1 MRRVKGAILDAEM
14 PKSLNRKSFAA
25 VRQDLEERG
34 LLLGV
39 LAVIKAERSTLA
51 EVCSGHRGK
60 TSTRARRE
68 VYAYLRGAGKMST
81 TDVARVFGLDTST
94 VIQGGRTREAHL
106 AIRQL
111 AKTALERPTLDL
123 LGEESVEEPE
133 NAEALAWLT
142 ERGEKCSEL
151 LTLARGVLSGRPVLS
166 YVESASRM
174 SALVLELLD
183 RTVK

>member
-1 MRRVKGAILDAEM
+1 VRRVKGAILDAEM

-51 EVCSGHRGK
+51 
-60 TSTRARRE
+60 E